1 MEPKKRTTGQ
11 SEGDDTASN
20 LEAQNVQKSP
30 NNKKARL
37 FSAKEFRTKLKTAE
51 RKEALV
57 NFLNICSK
65 ENGEFAIKEYLDK
78 GGNCLE
84 LLQLL
89 DSDLESS
96 HCVIFNLVN
105 HILLQIISNHPTLH
119 SQNLEACKFLLST
132 NFPLINKML
141 SFGSI
146 TEERKSILKLLA
158 TFVTFSNSLGREIL
172 QNINFNVGNLQVLS
186 KQTGEKDSVR
196 SAFIK

>member
-96 HCVIFNLVN
+96 HCGEY
-105 HILLQIISNHPTLH
+105 ISNTAATCLY
-119 SQNLEACKFLLST
+119 NLDDIVLVLLR
-132 NFPLINKML
+132 P
-141 SFGSI
+141 
-146 TEERKSILKLLA
+146 
-158 TFVTFSNSLGREIL
+158 
-172 QNINFNVGNLQVLS
+172 
-186 KQTGEKDSVR
+186 
-196 SAFIK
+196 